1 MQKTE
6 LFNTHSFI
14 KELKNAGM
22 DEKQAEVLADHQL
35 ALLETQIATKA
46 DMVDVKEHVSS
57 ELSLIKKDLDWIN
70 LALLPLCLIAWVAS
84 IKFVFS

>member
-1 MQKTE
+1 MQKIE

-14 KELKNAGM
+14 KELTSAGM

-35 ALLETQIATKA
+35 ALLETQIANKA

-57 ELSLIKKDLDWIN
+57 ELSLIKEDLDWLN
-70 LALLPLCLIAWVAS
+70 WALLFSSFVTWLAS
-84 IKFVFS
+84 LKFVFN

>member
-14 KELKNAGM
+14 KELKSAGM

-35 ALLETQIATKA
+35 SMLETQIATKA

-57 ELSLIKKDLDWIN
+57 ELSLIKKDLDWIKKVV
-70 LALLPLCLIAWVAS
+70 LAIGLPVVIAAL
-84 IKFVFS
+84 KFIFT